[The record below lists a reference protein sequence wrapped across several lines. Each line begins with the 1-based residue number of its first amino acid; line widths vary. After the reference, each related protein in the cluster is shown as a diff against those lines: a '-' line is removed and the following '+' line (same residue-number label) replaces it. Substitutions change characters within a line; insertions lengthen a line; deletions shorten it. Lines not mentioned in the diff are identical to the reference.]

1 MDVPQNLLDGDLE
14 VVAQRLDVD
23 NDVVD
28 RALKVVRQ
36 FISDKGLILY
46 GGLAIDYTL
55 RLKGGHIY
63 PEGERPDYDMLSP
76 NNVEHAYE
84 LADILAGMGFPAVQA
99 IPALHVQTMKVRV
112 NIIVVADI
120 SFVPEGLFKA
130 LPTVEYADGPPIR
143 VIHPHWQFMDQHL
156 AFCFP
161 FRDPP
166 REPVFHRFKKDLKR
180 FNILQSKYPLPRPS
194 SGGETRPARITIPL
208 LEHCALYGDPALAVL
223 EYEAACLKARAT
235 KSAPPASPFQIAE
248 KEDRIEVTV
257 SQALAK
263 ASEHATVVSC
273 LVDPVTALEQMGY
286 KLKRSFRPLLDILPQ
301 VFEGELVVSAPYPR
315 KLFLFN
321 HPARF
326 LSATVVENCPG
337 GRKLHLVNPQYLLM
351 HYLLGYHSQ
360 RSGHP
365 TVMLEIWPSLPDDFF
380 LGRYWKTLDLLNSG
394 ADLLHGVLETQMP
407 HRGEGEGKMTSKQ
420 CLIEQATAFS
430 LSTQTIGEC
439 NYGESQLIIAA
450 NDARSAK
457 RDPFDDTFAKLLP
470 KKEELSRLPKRYY
483 PKKELDDAGEE
494 VVKKHA
500 FTPDYDVSWFKWD
513 GGLEE

>member
-1 MDVPQNLLDGDLE
+1 MDGDLE
-14 VVAQRLDVD
+14 VVAQRLDID
-23 NDVVD
+23 NEVVD

-84 LADILAGMGFPAVQA
+84 LADILTGMGFPAVQA

-112 NIIVVADI
+112 NIVVVADI

-130 LPTVEYADGPPIR
+130 LPSVEYSDGPPIR

-180 FNILQSKYPLPRPS
+180 FNMLQSKYPLPRPS
-194 SGGETRPARITIPL
+194 AAGKPREASPRRKTITIPL
-208 LEHCALYGDPALAVL
+208 LENCALYGDPALTVL
-223 EYEAACLKARAT
+223 EYEAACLKSQVDKAGSAV
-235 KSAPPASPFQIAE
+235 APPFQVEE

-257 SQALAK
+257 EQSLASP
-263 ASEHATVVSC
+263 SEHATVVSC
-273 LVDPVTALEQMGY
+273 LVDPVKALGRMGY
-286 KLKRSFRPLLDILPQ
+286 ELKRTFRPLLDILPE
-301 VFEGELVVSAPYPR
+301 VFEGELVSDGASYPR

-321 HPARF
+321 HPSRF

-351 HYLLGYHSQ
+351 HYLLGYHSC

-365 TVMLEIWPSLPDDFF
+365 TVLLEIWPSLADDFF

-394 ADLLHGVLETQMP
+394 ADLLHKVLGAMGRQVLS
-407 HRGEGEGKMTSKQ
+407 SKQ
-420 CLIEQATAFS
+420 CMIEQATAFS

-457 RDPFDDTFAKLLP
+457 REPFDETFAKLLP

-483 PKKELDDAGEE
+483 PKKEVDETGAE
-494 VVKKHA
+494 VVKRHT

-513 GGLEE
+513 GGVDESS